1 MAVTGPAP
9 YKFAAL
15 AAHKTAV
22 AAAGTTYLL
31 GNASTGILL
40 PGGKGGQIA
49 ALSVYGSVSDDTS
62 GTSVTVTAYKD
73 QVNAANQIMQVVI
86 TLSGTG
92 DEGAR
97 TTTVLDSGMD
107 QFDADSELIL
117 EVVAAGTTF
126 QVDDLNA
133 VVEYAVAY

>member
-9 YKFAAL
+9 YKFSAIT
-15 AAHKTAV
+15 AHQTV
-22 AAAGTTYLL
+22 VDAAGTTYLL
-31 GNASTGILL
+31 GNATTGILL
-40 PGGKGGQIA
+40 PGQKGGQIA
-49 ALSVYGSVSDDTS
+49 SLSVYCSVSDDTS

-73 QVNAANQIMQVVI
+73 QVNAANQIMQVAI
-86 TLSGTG
+86 TLDGTG

-97 TTTVLDSGMD
+97 TTAVLDAGMD
-107 QFDADSELIL
+107 QFDVDSELIL

-126 QVDDLNA
+126 QVDNLNA